1 MSIARNIINVLNE
14 TLVITPEE
22 LAAIKKKIKS
32 LETRLGNIKLKVTL
46 SGAKGEYGVNIYI
59 TQAPF
64 YFMEWDTEYENFV
77 TKTGKNNTLIDFS
90 GDEKIT
96 VGSISGER
104 LDKKDW
110 FETTVYN
117 KKYYPILQ
125 QIFNAATL
133 NSKPDKTLYDVVFY
147 RKLWNSSRKKEHPYN
162 INIYQGDTKK
172 PFIYTGG

>member
-1 MSIARNIINVLNE
+1 ML
-14 TLVITPEE
+14 
-22 LAAIKKKIKS
+22 
-32 LETRLGNIKLKVTL
+32 
-46 SGAKGEYGVNIYI
+46 
-59 TQAPF
+59 
-64 YFMEWDTEYENFV
+64 
-77 TKTGKNNTLIDFS
+77 
-90 GDEKIT
+90 
-96 VGSISGER
+96 GSISGER

-147 RKLWNSSRKKEHPYN
+147 RKLWNSSRKREHPYP